1 MVLSHSILGFLG
13 LREVPRGWESSGE
26 KGMGS
31 EGTRGGRCAAW
42 GHLGRGLIAPVGG
55 LCTLGGPPWL
65 PPPAPSALTS
75 KVLVSS
81 ARGPRPRLWLQPGP
95 GPGSATRRPWV
106 RGVPGAV
113 GSGGGVMVWGAAWCS
128 PNPLLPYC
136 PHKPLMTLISHYY
149 APISPYCPPIS
160 LHISPYSP
168 HKPLLHPHKTLLPP
182 YNTYYLLLPIA
193 TPIAPCK
200 LLLPPP

>member
-1 MVLSHSILGFLG
+1 MTAPFRRLNPHLPIFFSPDPLRKPLVWSQLRPWHPGKERGEFVKRWKKGWKTLRRCGQAPWHTPRCRCGVLVLSHSILGFLG
-13 LREVPRGWESSGE
+13 LREVPQGWESSGE

-65 PPPAPSALTS
+65 PLPAPSALTS

-106 RGVPGAV
+106 WGVPGAV

-128 PNPLLPYC
+128 
-136 PHKPLMTLISHYY
+136 H
-149 APISPYCPPIS
+149 
-160 LHISPYSP
+160 
-168 HKPLLHPHKTLLPP
+168 
-182 YNTYYLLLPIA
+182 
-193 TPIAPCK
+193 
-200 LLLPPP
+200 